1 DGWNASAASLVLFE
15 KQGGVWR
22 QFGKP
27 WQARLGKSGLA
38 WGLGLQPVPA
48 GAATKRE
55 GDLRTPAG
63 VFYIGGVWGYARTIR
78 KHPGLFYHRV
88 NSRDLWIEDPESES
102 YNRHVMLDHEPATAW
117 EKKQQMKQH
126 DPAHS
131 LKLFIAHNAPPK
143 VKPGAGSSIFFHI
156 WRDGGGRATAG
167 CTAMAETRLKSLI
180 AWLDPGRKP
189 IYVLLPKAEYERY
202 KKVWK
207 LP

>member
-1 DGWNASAASLVLFE
+1 MPTRRADRPLTRGLRSALSALLMLAGAGASGSELPRDTAQCVLGIADGWNASAASLVLFE

-102 YNRHVMLDHEPATAW
+102 FNRHVMLDHEPATAW
-117 EKKQQMKQH
+117 EKKQ
-126 DPAHS
+126 
-131 LKLFIAHNAPPK
+131 
-143 VKPGAGSSIFFHI
+143 
-156 WRDGGGRATAG
+156 
-167 CTAMAETRLKSLI
+167 
-180 AWLDPGRKP
+180 
-189 IYVLLPKAEYERY
+189 
-202 KKVWK
+202 
-207 LP
+207 